1 MGFFRNLWDDAL
13 SGTNSDKGKLRR
25 YNSLLSRNV
34 PPPSAA
40 HADENTPV
48 SRSITILRTNS
59 LSSSPS
65 TPSSPAGSSA
75 AGSPFSA
82 SSPGGDFRKLTR
94 RNSTADA
101 GRRDSKSPTGYDWF
115 DRFEFSGSLNDEPIR
130 RVMRS
135 Q

>member
-13 SGTNSDKGKLRR
+13 SGSTSDSGLSKLRR
-25 YNSLLSRNV
+25 YNSLLSRSNI
-34 PPPSAA
+34 PPSAA
-40 HADENTPV
+40 HADETTPV

-82 SSPGGDFRKLTR
+82 TSPGGDFRKLTR
-94 RNSTADA
+94 RKSTTEA
-101 GRRDSKSPTGYDWF
+101 RRESKSPTGYDWIVLSSL
-115 DRFEFSGSLNDEPIR
+115 DR
-130 RVMRS
+130 
-135 Q
+135 